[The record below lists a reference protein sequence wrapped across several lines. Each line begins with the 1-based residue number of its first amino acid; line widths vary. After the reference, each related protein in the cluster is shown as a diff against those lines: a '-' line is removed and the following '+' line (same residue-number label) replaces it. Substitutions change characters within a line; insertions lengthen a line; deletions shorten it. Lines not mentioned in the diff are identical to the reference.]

1 MSYRLSEIREIAK
14 MVDPACPI
22 YVMTNAETVIEIFGE
37 YCQHVYSK
45 KHYEDFL
52 KHDCDVYIFDGTGKS
67 YSLGFKKAG
76 GSWKQIYVTPMDFE

>member
-22 YVMTNAETVIEIFGE
+22 HVMTNAETVIEIFGE

-45 KHYEDFL
+45 NHSADFM
-52 KHDCDVYIFDGTGKS
+52 KHDCDVYRFFAVNKTYILA
-67 YSLGFKKAG
+67 YKKAG
-76 GSWKQIYVTPMDFE
+76 GKWEEIYSTPTDF